1 MSLHLHLHL
10 HLGLCRSVAKGFPPL
25 PPALMANVV
34 RNMPS
39 ALGGAGAGA
48 GAPTA
53 TGIDFSIYGGKSAS
67 DAAEAEAG
75 AEGSGLV
82 SRRLWY
88 YVLQKQGIFTPSSR
102 AVSASASASASRGAQ
117 GGTGTTK
124 AVGMEMGMDMGMEA
138 AEVGPAVG
146 TAAAAAATVAPPPA
160 SVLWQHVSNHQIAQ
174 MARGLLRGA
183 HTVQGKREL
192 GKGLGRG
199 A

>member
-1 MSLHLHLHL
+1 MSLY
-10 HLGLCRSVAKGFPPL
+10 LGLGRSVAKGFPPL
-25 PPALMANVV
+25 PPALMANVL

-39 ALGGAGAGA
+39 TLGGAGAGA
-48 GAPTA
+48 PSG

-67 DAAEAEAG
+67 DAAEAEAEAGAG

-88 YVLQKQGIFTPSSR
+88 YVLQKQGIFAPSSR
-102 AVSASASASASRGAQ
+102 AASASTSGGTQGAATSTSTSAS
-117 GGTGTTK
+117 TTK
-124 AVGMEMGMDMGMEA
+124 AVGMEMDMGMEA
-138 AEVGPAVG
+138 AAVG
-146 TAAAAAATVAPPPA
+146 GGGGTAAATVAPPPA

-174 MARGLLRGA
+174 MARGLLRGV

-192 GKGLGRG
+192 SKGLGRG